1 MSTFLEPPD
10 GLESGN
16 RDELLEPQCDIPI
29 LLVDDRQVNLHILEK
44 LLHGMGYLLVLATSG
59 KEALKETLKRD
70 FAVILLDVQMP
81 EMDGHET
88 AKLIHSKPKSKD
100 VPIIF
105 VTAADDAESQIKSY
119 AAGAVDHLSKP
130 VRPLI
135 LRSKVEIFAKLYR
148 QRRQIEQHKN
158 NLEELVELRT
168 GQLLETATKL
178 KVRNEELNEHRK
190 NLESTNLQL
199 EEWIANEIKMS
210 REKDLMLLQ
219 QDKLASIGKLAA
231 GIAHEINNPLG
242 FIMCNL
248 GTLKKYTNVVRKY
261 LQAQEEVLKTYSP
274 EKQYKQLEELRI
286 RIDLP
291 FILEEDLDALISES
305 LDGAERVKRIVL
317 DLKDFARSDE
327 SAMQTTDL
335 NHCVQSAVNMVRN
348 EIRCVADLDLSLGT
362 LPPVNCNPQ
371 QINLVVVNL
380 LTNAG
385 HAMTDHGRISV
396 TTSCVQ
402 ERILLSVADTGKGI
416 PSEVIGNI
424 FDPFFTTKPVGQGVG
439 LGLSTSYDII
449 KNHGGEITVFSE
461 PGVGTTFTISLPL
474 GGTEVMSE

>member
-1 MSTFLEPPD
+1 
-10 GLESGN
+10 
-16 RDELLEPQCDIPI
+16 
-29 LLVDDRQVNLHILEK
+29 
-44 LLHGMGYLLVLATSG
+44 
-59 KEALKETLKRD
+59 
-70 FAVILLDVQMP
+70 
-81 EMDGHET
+81 
-88 AKLIHSKPKSKD
+88 
-100 VPIIF
+100 
-105 VTAADDAESQIKSY
+105 
-119 AAGAVDHLSKP
+119 
-130 VRPLI
+130 
-135 LRSKVEIFAKLYR
+135 
-148 QRRQIEQHKN
+148 
-158 NLEELVELRT
+158 
-168 GQLLETATKL
+168 
-178 KVRNEELNEHRK
+178 
-190 NLESTNLQL
+190 
-199 EEWIANEIKMS
+199 
-210 REKDLMLLQ
+210 
-219 QDKLASIGKLAA
+219 
-231 GIAHEINNPLG
+231 
-242 FIMCNL
+242 
-248 GTLKKYTNVVRKY
+248 
-261 LQAQEEVLKTYSP
+261 
-274 EKQYKQLEELRI
+274 
-286 RIDLP
+286 
-291 FILEEDLDALISES
+291 
-305 LDGAERVKRIVL
+305 
-317 DLKDFARSDE
+317 
-327 SAMQTTDL
+327 MQTTDL